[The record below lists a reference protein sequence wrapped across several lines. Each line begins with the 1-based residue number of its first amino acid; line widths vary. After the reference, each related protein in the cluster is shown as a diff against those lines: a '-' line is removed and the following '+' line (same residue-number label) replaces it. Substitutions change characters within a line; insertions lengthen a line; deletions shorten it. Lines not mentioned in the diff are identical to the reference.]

1 MLQDGSELAPKA
13 SEIELLSSDPALRW
27 QVEHD
32 LAGRQRRSGAPP
44 MPGSPPKALA
54 PACSPSRAPTASGR
68 AVRTS
73 PLALTSAA
81 LKQPRARATNAYML
95 ANGAWLGADVSAL
108 AQWFLDHRTAD
119 GGWNCEWVEG
129 STRSSFHSTL
139 NVLKGLL

>member
-1 MLQDGSELAPKA
+1 
-13 SEIELLSSDPALRW
+13 
-27 QVEHD
+27 
-32 LAGRQRRSGAPP
+32 
-44 MPGSPPKALA
+44 
-54 PACSPSRAPTASGR
+54 
-68 AVRTS
+68 
-73 PLALTSAA
+73 
-81 LKQPRARATNAYML
+81 ML